1 MSVCDLPVLSSV
13 CSSAGEAAASLVS
26 APFDWLADGVGHLAG
41 WLFESVWT
49 LFATTTAVDLTSGT
63 YLRVYNIVFGIAVF
77 LMLAMFLIQLI
88 SGMVHRDPGA
98 LSTAAA
104 GLGRAI
110 LGSFLV
116 VTLAATALQIVDQL
130 CVGIVQA
137 TGTTLDE
144 MGVRI
149 AALGATFATVS
160 ALVPGAGALLAIFLG
175 SMAIGAALSVWCSL
189 LLRKCLLLV
198 AIVLAPIALSGQTW
212 RATRSWTSRWATF
225 VIALIA
231 SKLVVVVVFLVAVNQ
246 MSAPI
251 DLDLASIS
259 EPVSGVALMLIAAFA
274 PYLVYKL
281 IAFVGFD
288 LHQVMSSEAEA
299 RGAIDRPIP
308 MPTAGGVRTIL
319 GAGRAP
325 AGGASDAS
333 PSDSGPTLAT
343 TTPAP
348 GGASTGAE
356 AGAGGALGGA
366 GASGA
371 AGAGESATAGAAGGA
386 AAAGPVGLA
395 IAAGA
400 VAVEEAA
407 HAGPTLG
414 RALSQQAEQ
423 IAEQPA
429 SQSSPPQPGADPVLP
444 PRSPSAPTGGP
455 PATPGQVDDAPTPR
469 QTPEP

>member
-88 SGMVHRDPGA
+88 SAMVHREPGA
-98 LSTAAA
+98 LATAAA
-104 GLGRAI
+104 GLGRAV

-160 ALVPGAGALLAIFLG
+160 ALVPAAGPLLAIFLG
-175 SMAIGAALSVWCSL
+175 SMAVGAALSVWCSL

-198 AIVLAPIALSGQTW
+198 AVVLAPIALSGQTW

-259 EPVSGVALMLIAAFA
+259 EPISGVALMLIAAFA

-319 GAGRAP
+319 GAGRSPA
-325 AGGASDAS
+325 AGGSEAS
-333 PSDSGPTLAT
+333 PSDSRPTLAT
-343 TTPAP
+343 TTPAS
-348 GGASTGAE
+348 GGAGTGAE
-356 AGAGGALGGA
+356 AAAVGGA
-366 GASGA
+366 GVSGA

-386 AAAGPVGLA
+386 AAGGPVGLA

-407 HAGPTLG
+407 HAGPAAG
-414 RALSQQAEQ
+414 RALGQQAEQ

-429 SQSSPPQPGADPVLP
+429 AQSSPPQPGADQPLP
-444 PRSPSAPTGGP
+444 PRSPSAPAGGP
-455 PATPGQVDDAPTPR
+455 PARPGQVDDAPTPR
-469 QTPEP
+469 QTTEP